1 MKIKSETI
9 AILLFILFAILV
21 FATALTRNEIFNQIF
36 ALLIFVIPALIILIY
51 FAYILIKNPKN
62 IIEKLKKQSII
73 IKILIV
79 ITVICLIYDL
89 YTGNT
94 DISGFPILL
103 LIITLFCEWFFKKE
117 ENNGEI

>member
-21 FATALTRNEIFNQIF
+21 FAIALTRNEIFNQIF

-94 DISGFPILL
+94 DLSGFPILL
-103 LIITLFCEWFFKKE
+103 LIKTIFCEWFFKKD

>member
-21 FATALTRNEIFNQIF
+21 FTIALTRNEIFNQIF

-94 DISGFPILL
+94 DISGFSILL
-103 LIITLFCEWFFKKE
+103 LIITSFCEWFFKKE
-117 ENNGEI
+117 E

>member
-21 FATALTRNEIFNQIF
+21 FAIALTRNEIFNQLF

-51 FAYILIKNPKN
+51 FAYILIKNPGN

-94 DISGFPILL
+94 DISGFSILL
-103 LIITLFCEWFFKKE
+103 LIITSFGEWFFKKE
-117 ENNGEI
+117 E